1 MNRNLILKMAAG
13 LMAVLAISLSAQT
26 PVAKHGKLSTSGGY
40 LLDQNGDIVQLRG
53 MSFYWSTPSWPG
65 YKYYTAAT
73 VNALVDSWK
82 CTVVRIA
89 YDRNNGND
97 NGWDGVKTVLDAAI
111 AKGIYAIIDWHSH
124 TAQDQQAAAV
134 SKFTEWAQAY
144 KNVPNVIFEP
154 YNEPITYDGSTTGT
168 QDVAIK
174 TWAQIKPYF
183 KAVIQA
189 IRDQGAENL
198 VIIGTPFY
206 SQFVGVAA
214 GDPPLDKNNKPFTNV
229 AYAFHF
235 YAASH
240 GPYATLV
247 KGTGKGG
254 MEPSYLEAGLGQ
266 VPVFISEWGTTDNLG
281 GQGGNNTVDEANT
294 NWWFSGNSSLGG
306 GGGYVNGKYHLSWCN
321 WSVSDFQASSAFTSG
336 SVAPNLN
343 PSTSGAIVKRLLT
356 SESTD
361 TYANPAKAGLQGP
374 ANDTV
379 FSMPATHQFYRYNR
393 YYGSVSAATI
403 SFANRDTVD
412 KRTATQGITL
422 SSTGSWC
429 SFFMNFSSSISTL
442 YVRYL
447 LKTGSA
453 AADVYVN
460 STKVGSLN
468 FASGTYWQTVGLNA
482 TIPSG
487 KDTLKFVFTS
497 VPSSGFYIEWL
508 SNTPTN
514 TSTVTIQRNFS
525 LGDAKVSLFKAG
537 FAVKLPIS
545 HEFTNCSLIG
555 ANGRVINST
564 SISRETNEM
573 HFNDLSNGVW
583 FIKLEGANGAKLYKA
598 VVSR

>member
-1 MNRNLILKMAAG
+1 MNRNLILKIAAG
-13 LMAVLAISLSAQT
+13 LMAVLVISLSAQT

-65 YKYYTAAT
+65 YKYYNAAT
-73 VNALVDSWK
+73 VNALADSWK
-82 CTVVRIA
+82 CTVLRIA
-89 YDRNNGND
+89 YDRNNGAN
-97 NGWDGVKTVLDAAI
+97 NGEDGVNTVLSAAI

-124 TAQDQQAAAV
+124 TAQNQQADAV
-134 SKFTEWAQAY
+134 SYFTQKAQQY

-154 YNEPITYDGSTTGT
+154 YNEPITFDGSTLGT
-168 QDVAIK
+168 QDVAVK

-183 KAVIQA
+183 KAVLQA

-198 VIIGTPFY
+198 IIVGTPFY

-235 YAASH
+235 YSASH
-240 GPYATLV
+240 GPYAALV

-254 MEPSYLEAGLGQ
+254 MEPSYLEPGLGQ
-266 VPVFISEWGTTDNLG
+266 VPVFITEWGTTDNLG
-281 GQGGNNTVDEANT
+281 GQGGNSTVDEANT
-294 NWWFSGNSSLGG
+294 NWWFNGNSSLGP
-306 GGGYVNGKYHLSWCN
+306 GGGYVNGKYHISWCN

-336 SVAPNLN
+336 STAPNLN
-343 PSTSGAIVKRLLT
+343 PSPSGAIVKRLLT

-374 ANDTV
+374 AIDTV
-379 FSMPATHQFYRYNR
+379 FSMPATHQLYRYNR
-393 YYGSVSAATI
+393 YFGGVSSATI
-403 SFANRDTVD
+403 AFSSRDTVD
-412 KRTATQGITL
+412 KRTATQGFTV
-422 SSTGSWC
+422 SSKDSWC

-447 LKTGSA
+447 LKSGSA

-468 FASGTYWQTVGLNA
+468 FASGAYWQTVGLNA
-482 TIPSG
+482 NIPSG

-497 VPSSGFYIEWL
+497 APSSGFYIEWL
-508 SNTPTN
+508 SNTA
-514 TSTVTIQRNFS
+514 TSPVMISVQRKINFA
-525 LGDAKVSLFKAG
+525 DAKISLLKTG
-537 FAVKLPIS
+537 FAVKLPVS
-545 HEFTNCSLIG
+545 HEFTSYSLIG
-555 ANGRVINST
+555 ANGRVIESS
-564 SISRETNEM
+564 SINRETNEI
-573 HFNDLSNGVW
+573 HFNNLSNGIC